1 MKIKHNKKRNTA
13 FIYEALVKEATV
25 AMLKGESEAHDKSV
39 ALIKKHF
46 RVGQPLRKDLECY
59 RALVEGGALSAE
71 VSKRLLYETI
81 HQRTLIDN
89 TSLFKKQTEL
99 IKDINKE
106 LSPEVFNNFVPNYR
120 SLATIS
126 QLFSRKSAPRTQVML
141 ENEVLRQLQETP
153 PPTTAAAPVDDIVYK
168 KFVEKFNTK
177 YETGLLDEQKELLSH
192 YIASFSDNATELKMF
207 LNEEIARLKGD
218 LHSATANSDV
228 AEDMEMVDKTH
239 QIIER
244 LESFSSSGISE
255 NMLLTVLKTQKLV
268 KEIYN
273 NGDID

>member
-1 MKIKHNKKRNTA
+1 M
-13 FIYEALVKEATV
+13 
-25 AMLKGESEAHDKSV
+25 
-39 ALIKKHF
+39 
-46 RVGQPLRKDLECY
+46 
-59 RALVEGGALSAE
+59 
-71 VSKRLLYETI
+71 
-81 HQRTLIDN
+81 
-89 TSLFKKQTEL
+89 
-99 IKDINKE
+99 
-106 LSPEVFNNFVPNYR
+106 
-120 SLATIS
+120 
-126 QLFSRKSAPRTQVML
+126 
-141 ENEVLRQLQETP
+141 
-153 PPTTAAAPVDDIVYK
+153 
-168 KFVEKFNTK
+168 
-177 YETGLLDEQKELLSH
+177 SH